1 MRQAFLKAL
10 PRQEIVE
17 RLIVPLNPDAEVRNS
32 FNEVPGSPNYEDT
45 VEGSGI
51 LEEYGEQ
58 DIEGAVQLLADAGID
73 TTTPLDVRL
82 LFADN
87 NPRRASE
94 YELIRDAA
102 AQAGFNV
109 IDGRSPTWGQDLSNT
124 TLYDASLFGWQSTSI
139 NVAGDEA
146 NYTAGG
152 TTNYGL
158 YPGTGVGELYEQLK
172 QSTDPEEQ
180 KALNIEVE
188 SNLVADA
195 FGLPIFQHPSITAYN
210 STYVEGVSNIALS
223 PTVLWNFWEW
233 TAAS

>member
-1 MRQAFLKAL
+1 M
-10 PRQEIVE
+10 
-17 RLIVPLNPDAEVRNS
+17 
-32 FNEVPGSPNYEDT
+32 
-45 VEGSGI
+45 
-51 LEEYGEQ
+51 
-58 DIEGAVQLLADAGID
+58 QLLADAGVD
-73 TTTPLDVRL
+73 TSTPLDVRL
-82 LFADN
+82 LFAAN

-109 IDGRSPTWGQDLSNT
+109 IDGNSPTWGQDLSNS

-139 NVAGDEA
+139 NVAQDEA
-146 NYTAGG
+146 NYATGG
-152 TTNYGL
+152 ANNYGL
-158 YPGTGVGELYEQLK
+158 YPGENGIDALYEQLK

-188 SNLVADA
+188 STLVADA

-210 STYVEGVSNIALS
+210 STYVDGVSNIALA
-223 PTVLWNFWEW
+223 PTVFWNVWEW